1 MGTVPKSAR
10 TQTDR
15 NAGSALPPQAG
26 NRANSHGP
34 QGSTLTVPAVRSGW
48 LAAAGAL
55 VFIALVGALLFT
67 GAAGASQ
74 LGDPGAVTRWALPV
88 AKAVQ
93 NISMAAVIGSL
104 VFAVAILPKNLNFK
118 RSRKP
123 AAGQAASAEPEHP
136 AFTRTLA
143 LTSGAAVLW
152 TLSAL
157 AVMVFTYS
165 DVSGLP
171 LSGDPGYTSGLASFL
186 TDFATGRAWLAVS
199 IIAAVVTALSFGV
212 RSLNML
218 AFTGVLAA
226 GALLPIALVGHS
238 AGGDDHSA
246 AVNSIGLH
254 LLGVCLWIGG
264 IIVLAVISRQ
274 LGSITGVVLSR
285 FSALA
290 GFAFVLVF
298 LSGVVNSSLRITSF
312 DQLAT
317 QWGALVLT
325 KAALT
330 LLLGLLGLM
339 HRRWIIPRL
348 AGANPARTPAAG
360 ATGSRTP
367 AGPGTLSAQR
377 VLWQLIAVELAIMG
391 AVSGLAVAL
400 GRTAPPRSEELPVG
414 ASPARILTGYDL
426 PPELTAERY
435 LTEWRPDW
443 LWVAIIVTLASAY
456 LIGAVKVRRRGDKWP
471 VLRTACWLVG
481 LAALA
486 YITCGAPAVY
496 GMVLFSTHMLGHM
509 ALTMVVP
516 LFLVLGAPITLALKA
531 LTPRPDGTRG
541 IREWILIG
549 VHSRYSKIITNPIF
563 AAVNFAGSIVVFY
576 YSDLFGFALREHV
589 GHELMVVHFLLTG
602 YIFILTMIG
611 IDPLPSRAP
620 YPLRLVI
627 LLATMA
633 FHAFFG
639 VAVMGG
645 TSLIQASYFGNMGR
659 EWGLSALEDQQL
671 GGSLMWGIGEI
682 PTLFVAIGVAYQ
694 WSRSDARETKRSD
707 RAAERNNDAE
717 LTAYNNMFA
726 NLAQRDARTQDQGDR

>member
-1 MGTVPKSAR
+1 MPKSVKNQSAR
-10 TQTDR
+10 SAGTDLLAQPGKGGAPR
-15 NAGSALPPQAG
+15 AAGEAG
-26 NRANSHGP
+26 KA
-34 QGSTLTVPAVRSGW
+34 VPAVRSGW
-48 LAAAGAL
+48 LAASFAL
-55 VFIALVGALLFT
+55 VFLVLAAALLFS
-67 GAAGASQ
+67 GAAGAAQ
-74 LGDPGAVTRWALPV
+74 LGDAGSLTRWGLPA
-88 AKAVQ
+88 AKALQ

-104 VFAVAILPKNLNFK
+104 VFAVGILPKNLNF
-118 RSRKP
+118 RRVRKS
-123 AAGQAASAEPEHP
+123 ASGRQAPAEPEHP
-136 AFTRTLA
+136 AFTRALA
-143 LTSGAAVLW
+143 LTSAASVVW

-157 AVMVFTYS
+157 AVMVLTYS

-171 LSGDPGYTSGLASFL
+171 LGFDAGYTAGLGSFL
-186 TDFATGRAWLAVS
+186 TDFSTGRAWLAVS
-199 IIAAVVTALSFGV
+199 IIAAVVTALTFGV
-212 RSLNML
+212 RSVGML
-218 AFTGVLAA
+218 AFTLVLSV
-226 GALLPIALVGHS
+226 GALLPQALIGHS

-274 LGSITGVVLSR
+274 LGSITGVVLTR

-290 GFAFVLVF
+290 GFAFALVF
-298 LSGVVNSSLRITSF
+298 LSGVVNASLRITSL
-312 DQLAT
+312 DQLGT
-317 QWGALVLT
+317 PWGALVLF

-330 LLLGLLGLM
+330 LLLGILGLM
-339 HRRWIIPRL
+339 HRRWVIPRL
-348 AGANPARTPAAG
+348 AGANP
-360 ATGSRTP
+360 SRTP
-367 AGPGTLSAQR
+367 AREGSTGGVQQGGLSAQR
-377 VLWQLIAVELAIMG
+377 VLWQLITVELAIMG
-391 AVSGLAVAL
+391 AVSGVAVAL
-400 GRTAPPRSEELPVG
+400 GRTAPPRSEELPTN

-426 PPELTAERY
+426 PPELTGERY

-443 LWVAIIVTLASAY
+443 LWVAIILTLATAY
-456 LIGAVKVRRRGDKWP
+456 LIGLVKVRRRGDKWP
-471 VLRTACWLVG
+471 LLRAACWLTG
-481 LAALA
+481 LLALG
-486 YITCGAPAVY
+486 YITSGAPAVY

-516 LFLVLGAPITLALKA
+516 LFLVLGAPVTLALKA
-531 LTPRPDGTRG
+531 LTPRTDGTRG

-549 VHSRYSKIITNPIF
+549 VHSRFSKIVTNPVF

-611 IDPLPSRAP
+611 IDPLPNRAP

-645 TSLIQASYFGNMGR
+645 TALIQASYFGNMGR
-659 EWGLSALEDQQL
+659 EWGLSALADQQL

-694 WSRSDARETKRSD
+694 WSRSDARETRRSD
-707 RAAERNNDAE
+707 RAAERNNDAD

-726 NLAQRDARTQDQGDR
+726 NLAQRDAGTPDQGDR

>member
-1 MGTVPKSAR
+1 MPKSAKS
-10 TQTDR
+10 QTDR
-15 NAGSALPPQAG
+15 PAG
-26 NRANSHGP
+26 NALHP
-34 QGSTLTVPAVRSGW
+34 QPGSTGAPGRAGEGGNAVPAVRSGW
-48 LAAAGAL
+48 LAASAAL
-55 VFIALVGALLFT
+55 VFIALAAALLFT
-67 GAAGASQ
+67 GAAGASR
-74 LGDPGAVTRWALPV
+74 LGDPGALTRWVLPA

-104 VFAVAILPKNLNFK
+104 VFAVAIVPKSLHYK
-118 RSRKP
+118 RERKSTSVP
-123 AAGQAASAEPEHP
+123 DAAAEHP
-136 AFTRTLA
+136 AFTRTLT
-143 LTSGAAVLW
+143 LTSAAAVAW

-171 LSGDPGYTSGLASFL
+171 LSADSGYTEGLASFL
-186 TDFATGRAWLAVS
+186 TDFSTGRAWLAVS

-212 RSLNML
+212 RSLGML
-218 AFTGVLAA
+218 AFTGILAA
-226 GALLPIALVGHS
+226 GALLPMALIGHS

-290 GFAFVLVF
+290 GFAFALVF
-298 LSGVVNSSLRITSF
+298 LSGVVNASLRITSL
-312 DQLAT
+312 DQLGT
-317 QWGALVLT
+317 KWGALVLT
-325 KAALT
+325 KAGLT

-348 AGANPARTPAAG
+348 AGSAPARTAAPGSAAQPAAG
-360 ATGSRTP
+360 S
-367 AGPGTLSAQR
+367 LSAQR

-391 AVSGLAVAL
+391 AVSGIAVAL
-400 GRTAPPRSEELPVG
+400 GRTAPPRSEELPTD

-426 PPELTAERY
+426 PPELTSERY

-443 LWVAIIVTLASAY
+443 LWVAIILTLAFSY

-481 LAALA
+481 LLALA
-486 YITCGAPAVY
+486 YITSGAPAVY

-516 LFLVLGAPITLALKA
+516 LFLVLGAPVTLALKA
-531 LTPRPDGTRG
+531 LTPRTDGTRG

-563 AAVNFAGSIVVFY
+563 AAVNFAGSIVIFY

-611 IDPLPSRAP
+611 IDPLPGRAP

-659 EWGLSALEDQQL
+659 EWGLSALADQQL

-694 WSRSDARETKRSD
+694 WSKSDARETRRKD

-726 NLAQRDARTQDQGDR
+726 NLAQRDAGTPDQGDR

>member
-1 MGTVPKSAR
+1 MPKSAK

-15 NAGSALPPQAG
+15 SAGSSLPPNAGSRDESAAPRGSG
-26 NRANSHGP
+26 NA
-34 QGSTLTVPAVRSGW
+34 VPAVRNGW

-55 VFIALVGALLFT
+55 VLVALVAALLFT

-74 LGDPGAVTRWALPV
+74 LGDPGALTRWALPV

-93 NISMAAVIGSL
+93 NVSMAAVIGSL
-104 VFAVAILPKNLNFK
+104 VFAVAILPKNLNYK
-118 RSRKP
+118 RSRKS
-123 AAGQAASAEPEHP
+123 ATERTASAEPEHP
-136 AFTRTLA
+136 AFTRTLT
-143 LTSGAAVLW
+143 LTSAAAVTW

-171 LSGDPGYTSGLASFL
+171 LSGDPTYTSGLASFL

-218 AFTGVLAA
+218 AFTGILAA
-226 GALLPIALVGHS
+226 GALLPTALIGHS

-274 LGSITGVVLSR
+274 LGSITGVVLTR

-290 GFAFVLVF
+290 GFTFALVF
-298 LSGVVNSSLRITSF
+298 LSGVVNASLRITSP

-317 QWGALVLT
+317 EWGALVIT

-348 AGANPARTPAAG
+348 AGANPARTPSAA
-360 ATGSRTP
+360 ATGT
-367 AGPGTLSAQR
+367 AAVPGSKGELSAQR
-377 VLWQLIAVELAIMG
+377 VLWQLIAVELAVMG
-391 AVSGLAVAL
+391 AVSGVAVAL
-400 GRTAPPRSEELPVG
+400 GRTAPPRSEELPPD

-426 PPELTAERY
+426 PPELTPERY

-443 LWVAIIVTLASAY
+443 LWVAIILTLATSY

-471 VLRTACWLVG
+471 VLRTICWLVG
-481 LAALA
+481 LVALF
-486 YITCGAPAVY
+486 YITCGAPQVY

-516 LFLVLGAPITLALKA
+516 LFLVLGAPVTLALKA
-531 LTPRPDGTRG
+531 LPPRPDGTRG

-694 WSRSDARETKRSD
+694 WSKSDARETRRSD
-707 RAAERNNDAE
+707 RAAERNNDAD
-717 LTAYNNMFA
+717 LAAYNNMFA
-726 NLAQRDARTQDQGDR
+726 NLAQRDARTPDQGDR

>member
-1 MGTVPKSAR
+1 MHPQPGNGGEPRAVQGT
-10 TQTDR
+10 
-15 NAGSALPPQAG
+15 GSPA
-26 NRANSHGP
+26 
-34 QGSTLTVPAVRSGW
+34 PAVRTGW

-55 VFIALVGALLFT
+55 VFIALASALLFS

-74 LGDPGAVTRWALPV
+74 LGDPGALTRWALPV

-104 VFAVAILPKNLNFK
+104 VFAVAIVPKHANFK
-118 RSRKP
+118 RSRKTER
-123 AAGQAASAEPEHP
+123 AVSAEPEHP
-136 AFTRTLA
+136 AFTRTLTLA
-143 LTSGAAVLW
+143 SGAAVAW

-165 DVSGLP
+165 DVSGLA
-171 LSGDPGYTSGLASFL
+171 LSADSGYTDGLASFL
-186 TDFATGRAWLAVS
+186 TDFSTGRAWLAIS
-199 IIAAVVTALSFGV
+199 IIAAVVTALTFGV
-212 RSLNML
+212 RSLGML
-218 AFTGVLAA
+218 AFTLILAA
-226 GALLPIALVGHS
+226 GALLPTALIGHA

-264 IIVLAVISRQ
+264 IIVLAVVSRQ
-274 LGSITGVVLSR
+274 LGSITGTVLTR

-290 GFAFVLVF
+290 GFAFALVF
-298 LSGVVNSSLRITSF
+298 LSGVVNASLRITSL
-312 DQLAT
+312 DQLGSK
-317 QWGALVLT
+317 WGALVLT

-348 AGANPARTPAAG
+348 AGSGSTRAAVPAG
-360 ATGSRTP
+360 TP
-367 AGPGTLSAQR
+367 AGPVSGSPGDLSARR

-391 AVSGLAVAL
+391 AVSGVAVAL
-400 GRTAPPRSEELPVG
+400 GRTAPPRSEELPTD

-426 PPELTAERY
+426 PPELTSQRY

-443 LWVAIIVTLASAY
+443 LWVAIILTLAATY
-456 LIGAVKVRRRGDKWP
+456 LIGAVKLRRRGDKWP

-486 YITCGAPAVY
+486 YITSGAPAVY

-516 LFLVLGAPITLALKA
+516 LFLVLGAPVTLALKA
-531 LTPRPDGTRG
+531 LAPRKDGTRG

-549 VHSRYSKIITNPIF
+549 VHSRYSKIITNPVF
-563 AAVNFAGSIVVFY
+563 AAVNFAGSIVIFY

-659 EWGLSALEDQQL
+659 EWGLSALADQQL

-694 WSRSDARETKRSD
+694 WSKSDARETRRSD
-707 RAAERNNDAE
+707 RAAERNNDAD
-717 LTAYNNMFA
+717 LAAYNNMFA
-726 NLAQRDARTQDQGDR
+726 NLAERDARTPDQGDR

>member
-1 MGTVPKSAR
+1 MR
-10 TQTDR
+10 R
-15 NAGSALPPQAG
+15 
-26 NRANSHGP
+26 
-34 QGSTLTVPAVRSGW
+34 GW

-55 VFIALVGALLFT
+55 VFVALAAALLFT

-74 LGDPGAVTRWALPV
+74 LGDPGVLTRWGLPV
-88 AKAVQ
+88 AKAIQ
-93 NISMAAVIGSL
+93 NVSMAAVIGSL
-104 VFAVAILPKNLNFK
+104 VFAVAILPKNINF
-118 RSRKP
+118 RRTRKSTSGRP
-123 AAGQAASAEPEHP
+123 APAEPEHP
-136 AFTRTLA
+136 AFTRALA
-143 LTSGAAVLW
+143 LTSAAAIAW

-171 LSGDPGYTSGLASFL
+171 LSTDSTYTAGLASFL

-199 IIAAVVTALSFGV
+199 IIAAVVAALTFGV
-212 RSLNML
+212 RSLGML
-218 AFTGVLAA
+218 AFTLVLAA
-226 GALLPIALVGHS
+226 GALLPMALTGHS
-238 AGGDDHSA
+238 AGGDDHAA

-264 IIVLAVISRQ
+264 IIVLAVVSRQ
-274 LGSITGVVLSR
+274 LGSITGVVLAR

-290 GFAFVLVF
+290 GFAFALVF
-298 LSGVVNSSLRITSF
+298 LSGVVNASLRINSL

-317 QWGALVLT
+317 PWGGLVLT
-325 KAALT
+325 KAGLT
-330 LLLGLLGLM
+330 LLLGVLGLL
-339 HRRWIIPRL
+339 HRRWVIPRL
-348 AGANPARTPAAG
+348 EGSHPARTPG
-360 ATGSRTP
+360 TEGVP
-367 AGPGTLSAQR
+367 AQRNGMPAQR

-391 AVSGLAVAL
+391 AVSGVATAL
-400 GRTAPPRSEELPVG
+400 GRTAPPRTEELPQD

-426 PPELTAERY
+426 PPELTPERY

-443 LWVAIIVTLASAY
+443 LWVAVILTLATTY
-456 LIGAVKVRRRGDKWP
+456 LIGTVKVRRRGDKWP
-471 VLRTACWLVG
+471 VLRAVCWLVG
-481 LAALA
+481 LLALG
-486 YITCGAPAVY
+486 YITCGAPQIY

-516 LFLVLGAPITLALKA
+516 LFLVLGAPVTLALKA
-531 LTPRPDGTRG
+531 LTPRTDGTRG
-541 IREWILIG
+541 VREWILIG
-549 VHSRYSKIITNPIF
+549 VHSRFSKIVTNPVF

-576 YSDLFGFALREHV
+576 YSDLFGLALREHV

-611 IDPLPSRAP
+611 IDPVPGRAP

-645 TSLIQASYFGNMGR
+645 TALIQASYFGNMGR
-659 EWGLSALEDQQL
+659 EWGLSALADQQL

-694 WSRSDARETKRSD
+694 WSKSDARETRRSD
-707 RAAERNNDAE
+707 RAAERNNDAD

-726 NLAQRDARTQDQGDR
+726 NLAQRDAGTPDQGDR

>member
-1 MGTVPKSAR
+1 MGTVPKSVK

-15 NAGSALPPQAG
+15 PTGSSRLPQHGNGGDPSSAGQNGSA
-26 NRANSHGP
+26 
-34 QGSTLTVPAVRSGW
+34 VPAVRTGW

-55 VFIALVGALLFT
+55 VFIALAAAMLFT

-74 LGDPGAVTRWALPV
+74 LGDPGSLTRWALPA

-104 VFAVAILPKNLNFK
+104 VFAVTILPKSLNF
-118 RSRKP
+118 RRVRKNASGRP
-123 AAGQAASAEPEHP
+123 APAEPEHP
-136 AFTRTLA
+136 AFTRA
-143 LTSGAAVLW
+143 LTLTSVAAVAW

-171 LSGDPGYTSGLASFL
+171 LSADSTYTAGLASFL
-186 TDFATGRAWLAVS
+186 TDFSTGRAWLAVS

-212 RSLNML
+212 RSLGML
-218 AFTGVLAA
+218 AFTLVLAV
-226 GALLPIALVGHS
+226 GALLPTALIGHS
-238 AGGDDHSA
+238 AGGDDHAA

-264 IIVLAVISRQ
+264 IIVLAVVSRQ
-274 LGSITGVVLSR
+274 LGSITGVVLAR

-290 GFAFVLVF
+290 GFAFALVF
-298 LSGVVNSSLRITSF
+298 LSGVVNASLRINSL
-312 DQLAT
+312 DQLGT
-317 QWGALVLT
+317 PWGGLVLT
-325 KAALT
+325 KAGLT
-330 LLLGLLGLM
+330 LLLGILGLM
-339 HRRWIIPRL
+339 HRNWIIPRL
-348 AGANPARTPAAG
+348 AGSRP
-360 ATGSRTP
+360 SRTP
-367 AGPGTLSAQR
+367 VPAGTAAPNGGLSAQR
-377 VLWQLIAVELAIMG
+377 VLWQLIAVELAVMG
-391 AVSGLAVAL
+391 AVSGVAVAL
-400 GRTAPPRSEELPVG
+400 GRTAPPRSEELPQD

-426 PPELTAERY
+426 PPELTPERY

-443 LWVAIIVTLASAY
+443 LWVAVILTLATSY
-456 LIGAVKVRRRGDKWP
+456 LIGAVRLRQRGDKWP
-471 VLRTACWLVG
+471 VRRTACWLVG
-481 LAALA
+481 LLALG
-486 YITCGAPAVY
+486 YITCGAPQVY
-496 GMVLFSTHMLGHM
+496 GMVLFSTHMLAHM

-516 LFLVLGAPITLALKA
+516 LFLVLGAPVTLALKA
-531 LTPRPDGTRG
+531 LTPRTDGTRG

-549 VHSRYSKIITNPIF
+549 VHSRFSKIITNPVV

-576 YSDLFGFALREHV
+576 YSDLFGLALREHV

-611 IDPLPSRAP
+611 IDPLPGRAP

-645 TSLIQASYFGNMGR
+645 TALIQASYFGNMGR
-659 EWGLSALEDQQL
+659 EWGLSALADQQL

-694 WSRSDARETKRSD
+694 WSKSDARETKRLD
-707 RAAERNNDAE
+707 RAAERNNDAD

-726 NLAQRDARTQDQGDR
+726 NLAQRDAGTPDQGDR